1 MIGVAAV
8 WLCGGLCKVGGPA
21 SWGSGAWVS
30 FGGWRSVEE
39 LYRVMTRGKRRQRVR
54 GRCFYL
60 TLKDARGL
68 SLLK

>member
-39 LYRVMTRGKRRQRVR
+39 LYRVMTRESDGSVCE
-54 GRCFYL
+54 G
-60 TLKDARGL
+60 DA
-68 SLLK
+68 ST